1 MSHFLKNNKLIVL
14 FCALIIFI
22 ALIGLSI
29 RSHSQ
34 SLPEQYAGD
43 TLSFGQR
50 IFTYPIQVLSGT
62 TRALFQNDTKPT
74 KKENQLKSDNQ
85 RLQTENEQLRKELKI
100 SDISKYEPMAVN
112 VIARH
117 PDQWMNT
124 LIIDK
129 GKKAGI
135 KENMAVMT
143 TDGLIGR
150 VAKVN
155 QFSAQVNLISTKGRT
170 NRLSVHVQNK
180 GKEAF
185 GLIDY
190 YDEKNDELII
200 SDIDNSNKV
209 AKGDKVI
216 TSGLGDQL
224 PKGIYVGEVV
234 KVQNDQYG
242 LSKQVVIK
250 TGANLN
256 QIGTVYVAKRDPKT
270 IDDSNS
276 DSEGDPS

>member
-1 MSHFLKNNKLIVL
+1 MSHFFKNNKLIVL

-62 TRALFQNDTKPT
+62 TRALFQNDTEPT

-190 YDEKNDELII
+190 YDEKNDELIV

-224 PKGIYVGEVV
+224 PKGIYVGEVE
-234 KVQNDQYG
+234 KVQNDQHG

-270 IDDSNS
+270 IDDSDS
-276 DSEGDPS
+276 GSEGDPS

>member
-1 MSHFLKNNKLIVL
+1 MSHFFKNNKLIVL

-34 SLPEQYAGD
+34 SIPEQYAGD
-43 TLSFGQR
+43 SISFGQR
-50 IFTYPIQVLSGT
+50 VFSYPMQVISATTKAIFHNEAQPSQS
-62 TRALFQNDTKPT
+62 
-74 KKENQLKSDNQ
+74 ENQLKSDNQ
-85 RLQTENEQLRKELKI
+85 RLQAENKQLRDDLKI
-100 SDISKYEPMAVN
+100 SDISKYDPMAVN

-129 GKKAGI
+129 GAKSGI
-135 KENMAVMT
+135 TENMAVLT
-143 TDGLIGR
+143 PNGLIGR
-150 VAKVN
+150 VTKVN

-170 NRLSVHVQNK
+170 NRLSVHILNK
-180 GKEAF
+180 DKEAY
-185 GLIDY
+185 GLIDH
-190 YDEKNDELII
+190 YDEKSDRLII
-200 SDIDNSNKV
+200 SDIDNSHKLS
-209 AKGDKVI
+209 KGDKVI

-224 PKGIYVGEVV
+224 PRGIFVGEVE

-242 LSKQVVIK
+242 LSKQVVVK
-250 TGANLN
+250 TGANIN

-270 IDDSNS
+270 VDR
-276 DSEGDPS
+276 SEEDAS

>member
-1 MSHFLKNNKLIVL
+1 MSHFFKNNKLIVL

-34 SLPEQYAGD
+34 SIPEQYAGD
-43 TLSFGQR
+43 SISFGQR
-50 IFTYPIQVLSGT
+50 AFSYPLQVLSAT
-62 TRALFQNDTKPT
+62 TKAIFHNDAHPSQS
-74 KKENQLKSDNQ
+74 ENQLKSDNQ
-85 RLQTENEQLRKELKI
+85 RLQAENKQLRDDLKI
-100 SDISKYEPMAVN
+100 SDISKYDPMAVN

-129 GKKAGI
+129 GAKSGI
-135 KENMAVMT
+135 TENMAVLT
-143 TDGLIGR
+143 PNGLIGR
-150 VAKVN
+150 VTKVN

-170 NRLSVHVQNK
+170 NRLSVHILNK
-180 GKEAF
+180 DKEAF
-185 GLIDY
+185 GLIDH
-190 YDEKNDELII
+190 YDEKSDRLII
-200 SDIDNSNKV
+200 SDIDNSHKLS
-209 AKGDKVI
+209 KGDKVI

-224 PKGIYVGEVV
+224 PRGIFVGEVE

-242 LSKQVVIK
+242 LSKQVVVK
-250 TGANLN
+250 TGANIN

-270 IDDSNS
+270 VDR
-276 DSEGDPS
+276 SEEDAS

>member
-1 MSHFLKNNKLIVL
+1 MSHFFKNNKLIVL

-34 SLPEQYAGD
+34 SILEQYAGD
-43 TLSFGQR
+43 SISFGQR
-50 IFTYPIQVLSGT
+50 VFSYPMQVFSATTKAIFH
-62 TRALFQNDTKPT
+62 NDTQPSQS
-74 KKENQLKSDNQ
+74 ENQLKSDNQ
-85 RLQTENEQLRKELKI
+85 RLQAENKQLRDDLKI
-100 SDISKYEPMAVN
+100 SDISKYDPMAVN

-129 GKKAGI
+129 GAKSGI
-135 KENMAVMT
+135 TENMAVLT
-143 TDGLIGR
+143 PNGLIGR
-150 VAKVN
+150 VTKVN

-170 NRLSVHVQNK
+170 NRLSVHILNK
-180 GKEAF
+180 DKEAF
-185 GLIDY
+185 GLIDH
-190 YDEKNDELII
+190 YDEKSDRLII
-200 SDIDNSNKV
+200 SDIDNSHKLS
-209 AKGDKVI
+209 KGDKVI

-224 PKGIYVGEVV
+224 PRGIFVGEVE

-242 LSKQVVIK
+242 LSKQVVVK
-250 TGANLN
+250 TGANIN

-270 IDDSNS
+270 VDR
-276 DSEGDPS
+276 SEEDAS

>member
-1 MSHFLKNNKLIVL
+1 MSHFFKNNKLIVL

-34 SLPEQYAGD
+34 SIPEQYAGD
-43 TLSFGQR
+43 SISFGQR
-50 IFTYPIQVLSGT
+50 VFSYPMQVFSATTKAIFH
-62 TRALFQNDTKPT
+62 NDAQPSQS
-74 KKENQLKSDNQ
+74 ENQLKSDNQ
-85 RLQTENEQLRKELKI
+85 RLQAENKQLRDDLKI
-100 SDISKYEPMAVN
+100 SDISKYDPMAVN

-129 GKKAGI
+129 GAKSGI
-135 KENMAVMT
+135 TENMAVLT
-143 TDGLIGR
+143 PNGLIGR
-150 VAKVN
+150 VTKVN

-170 NRLSVHVQNK
+170 NRLSVHILNK
-180 GKEAF
+180 DKEAF
-185 GLIDY
+185 GLIDH
-190 YDEKNDELII
+190 YDEKSDRLII
-200 SDIDNSNKV
+200 SDIDNSHKLS
-209 AKGDKVI
+209 KGDKVI

-224 PKGIYVGEVV
+224 PRGIFVGEVE

-242 LSKQVVIK
+242 LSKQVVVK
-250 TGANLN
+250 TGANIN

-270 IDDSNS
+270 VDR
-276 DSEGDPS
+276 SEEDAS

>member
-1 MSHFLKNNKLIVL
+1 MSHFFKNNKLIVL

-34 SLPEQYAGD
+34 SIPEQYAGD
-43 TLSFGQR
+43 SISFGQR
-50 IFTYPIQVLSGT
+50 VFSYPMQVISATTKAIFHNEAQPSQS
-62 TRALFQNDTKPT
+62 
-74 KKENQLKSDNQ
+74 ENQLKSDNQ
-85 RLQTENEQLRKELKI
+85 RLQAENKQLRDDLKI
-100 SDISKYEPMAVN
+100 SDISKYDPMAVN

-129 GKKAGI
+129 GAKSGI
-135 KENMAVMT
+135 TENMAVLT
-143 TDGLIGR
+143 PNGLIGR
-150 VAKVN
+150 VTKVN

-170 NRLSVHVQNK
+170 NRLSVHILNK
-180 GKEAF
+180 DKEAF
-185 GLIDY
+185 GLIDH
-190 YDEKNDELII
+190 YDEKSDRLII
-200 SDIDNSNKV
+200 SDIDNSHKLS
-209 AKGDKVI
+209 KGDKVI

-224 PKGIYVGEVV
+224 PRSIFVGEVE

-242 LSKQVVIK
+242 LSKQVVVK
-250 TGANLN
+250 TGANIN

-270 IDDSNS
+270 VDR
-276 DSEGDPS
+276 SEEDAS

>member
-1 MSHFLKNNKLIVL
+1 MSHFFKNNKLIVL

-34 SLPEQYAGD
+34 SIPEQYAGD
-43 TLSFGQR
+43 SISFGQR
-50 IFTYPIQVLSGT
+50 VFSYPMQVISATTKAIFHNEAQPSQS
-62 TRALFQNDTKPT
+62 
-74 KKENQLKSDNQ
+74 ENQLKSDNQ
-85 RLQTENEQLRKELKI
+85 RLQAENKQLRDDLKI
-100 SDISKYEPMAVN
+100 SDISKYDPMAVN

-129 GKKAGI
+129 GAKSGI
-135 KENMAVMT
+135 TENMAVLKPN
-143 TDGLIGR
+143 GLIGR
-150 VAKVN
+150 VTKVN

-170 NRLSVHVQNK
+170 NRLSVHILNK
-180 GKEAF
+180 DKEAF
-185 GLIDY
+185 GLIDH
-190 YDEKNDELII
+190 YDEKSDRLII
-200 SDIDNSNKV
+200 SDIDNSHKLS
-209 AKGDKVI
+209 KGDKVI

-224 PKGIYVGEVV
+224 PRGIFVGEVE

-242 LSKQVVIK
+242 LSKQVVVK
-250 TGANLN
+250 TGANIN

-270 IDDSNS
+270 VDR
-276 DSEGDPS
+276 SEEDAS

>member
-1 MSHFLKNNKLIVL
+1 ML

-34 SLPEQYAGD
+34 SIPEQYAGD
-43 TLSFGQR
+43 SISFGQR
-50 IFTYPIQVLSGT
+50 VFSYPMQVISATTKAIFHNEAQPSQS
-62 TRALFQNDTKPT
+62 
-74 KKENQLKSDNQ
+74 ENQLKSDNQ
-85 RLQTENEQLRKELKI
+85 RLQAENKQLRDDLKI
-100 SDISKYEPMAVN
+100 SDISKYDPMAVN

-129 GKKAGI
+129 GAKSGI
-135 KENMAVMT
+135 TENMAVLT
-143 TDGLIGR
+143 PNGLIGR
-150 VAKVN
+150 VTKVN

-170 NRLSVHVQNK
+170 NRLSVHILNK
-180 GKEAF
+180 DKEAF
-185 GLIDY
+185 GLIDH
-190 YDEKNDELII
+190 YDEKSDRLII
-200 SDIDNSNKV
+200 SDIDNSHKLS
-209 AKGDKVI
+209 KGDKVI

-224 PKGIYVGEVV
+224 PRGIFVGEVE

-242 LSKQVVIK
+242 LSKQVVVK
-250 TGANLN
+250 TGANIN

-270 IDDSNS
+270 VDR
-276 DSEGDPS
+276 SEEDAS

>member
-1 MSHFLKNNKLIVL
+1 MSHFFKNNKLIVL

-34 SLPEQYAGD
+34 SIPEQYAGD
-43 TLSFGQR
+43 SISFGQR
-50 IFTYPIQVLSGT
+50 VFSYPMQVISATTKAIFHNEAQPSQS
-62 TRALFQNDTKPT
+62 
-74 KKENQLKSDNQ
+74 ENQLKSDNQ
-85 RLQTENEQLRKELKI
+85 RLQAENKQLRDDLKI
-100 SDISKYEPMAVN
+100 SDISKYDPMAVN

-129 GKKAGI
+129 GAKSGI
-135 KENMAVMT
+135 TENMAVLT
-143 TDGLIGR
+143 PNGLIGR
-150 VAKVN
+150 VTKVN

-170 NRLSVHVQNK
+170 NRLSVHILNK
-180 GKEAF
+180 DKEAF
-185 GLIDY
+185 GLIDH
-190 YDEKNDELII
+190 YDEKSDRLII
-200 SDIDNSNKV
+200 SDIDNSHKLS
-209 AKGDKVI
+209 KGDKVI

-224 PKGIYVGEVV
+224 PRGIFVGEVE

-242 LSKQVVIK
+242 LSKQVVVK
-250 TGANLN
+250 TGANIN

-270 IDDSNS
+270 VDR
-276 DSEGDPS
+276 SEEDAS

>member
-1 MSHFLKNNKLIVL
+1 MSHFFKNNKLIVL

-34 SLPEQYAGD
+34 SIPEQYAGD
-43 TLSFGQR
+43 SISFGQR
-50 IFTYPIQVLSGT
+50 VFSYPMQVISATTKAIFHNEAQPSQS
-62 TRALFQNDTKPT
+62 
-74 KKENQLKSDNQ
+74 ENQLKSDNQ
-85 RLQTENEQLRKELKI
+85 RLQAENKQLRDDLKI
-100 SDISKYEPMAVN
+100 SDISKYNPTAVN

-129 GKKAGI
+129 GAKSGI
-135 KENMAVMT
+135 TENMAVLT
-143 TDGLIGR
+143 PNGLIGR
-150 VAKVN
+150 VTKVN

-170 NRLSVHVQNK
+170 NRLSVHILNK
-180 GKEAF
+180 DKEAF
-185 GLIDY
+185 GLIDH
-190 YDEKNDELII
+190 YDEKSDRLII
-200 SDIDNSNKV
+200 SDIDNSHKLS
-209 AKGDKVI
+209 KGDKVI

-224 PKGIYVGEVV
+224 PRGIFVGEVE

-242 LSKQVVIK
+242 LSKQVVVK
-250 TGANLN
+250 TGANIN

-270 IDDSNS
+270 VDR
-276 DSEGDPS
+276 SEEDAS